1 MIAFKRS
8 KFVSKNKMKEELSFN
23 QSVAIIKSFSKKD
36 ANLEIKTEP
45 ITMSYFWRGKQ
56 RTKTVTSFTVSVKN
70 NIIYQLPSE
79 HIPIEF
85 IECASSEKKNILCG
99 SWEKSNN
106 IEKLL
111 NHFANHLSQNGN
123 VPMNFELNEFNRFKS
138 TLGPV
143 TKTMCVNYG
152 LTDLLFLYL
161 K

>member
-1 MIAFKRS
+1 
-8 KFVSKNKMKEELSFN
+8 MKEELSFN

-36 ANLEIKTEP
+36 SNLEIKTEP
-45 ITMSYFWRGKQ
+45 ITMSYFWRGKK

-70 NIIYQLPSE
+70 KIIYQLPGD

-85 IECASSEKKNILCG
+85 IECASSEKSDILSG

-111 NHFANHLSQNGN
+111 NHFANHLRENGN
-123 VPMNFELNEFNRFKS
+123 VLMTFELNESNRFKS
-138 TLGPV
+138 TIGPV
-143 TKTMCVNYG
+143 TKTICVNYG
-152 LTDLLFLYL
+152 LTDLLYKYL

>member
-1 MIAFKRS
+1 MIAFKAFN
-8 KFVSKNKMKEELSFN
+8 FVSKNKMKEELSFN
-23 QSVAIIKSFSKKD
+23 QSVAIIKSFSKKE

-45 ITMSYFWRGKQ
+45 ISMSYFWRGKQ
-56 RTKTVTSFTVSVKN
+56 HTKTVTSFTILVKN
-70 NIIYQLPSE
+70 KIIYQLPGE

-85 IECASSEKKNILCG
+85 IECASFEKSATLSG

-111 NHFANHLSQNGN
+111 NQFANHLSENGN
-123 VPMNFELNEFNRFKS
+123 KPMNFELNDYNIFKS

-152 LTDLLFLYL
+152 LTDLLYKYL